1 MTRFVILAVPRT
13 GSNLLCTL
21 LNSHPQIL
29 CHHEVFNP
37 QGVFTALDYC
47 GQGLTVESLQQR
59 DDDPLGFLDRVWQ
72 TGTKTGTEDSCVG
85 FKWTR
90 GQNRDVLTSVLEDAG
105 IKKVVLRR
113 RNRIKTYVSE
123 RIAQETQQWEV
134 YSRHELTMP
143 RPRIHV
149 DAAELLEH
157 IASNQR
163 FYAELSAALS
173 QPSQPHLEVEYE
185 TLFDRSVQHR
195 MFQFLAV
202 PAPEMPP
209 VAASVK
215 QNSSDLR
222 DTIANFAELAAHLP
236 RGELITELFDRGM

>member
-37 QGVFTALDYC
+37 QGVFTALDYR
-47 GQGLTVESLQQR
+47 GQGLAVESLRQR
-59 DDDPLGFLDRVWQ
+59 DHDPLGFLDRVWQ
-72 TGTKTGTEDSCVG
+72 TGTDDTCVG

-90 GQNRDVLTSVLEDAG
+90 GQNQDVLKSVLEDTG
-105 IKKVVLRR
+105 VKKLVLRR

-134 YSRHELTMP
+134 YSREELTMP

-149 DAAELLEH
+149 DAVDLLQH
-157 IASNQR
+157 IASNQH
-163 FYAELSAALS
+163 FYTEVSAAVKPS
-173 QPSQPHLEVEYE
+173 SQPHLELEYE
-185 TLFDRSVQHR
+185 TLFDRRVQIR
-195 MFQFLAV
+195 MFEFLAV
-202 PAPEMPP
+202 CSPEIPP
-209 VAASVK
+209 IAASVK
-215 QNSSDLR
+215 QNSNDLQ
-222 DTIANFAELAAHLP
+222 DTIANFDELAECLP
-236 RGELITELFDRGM
+236 DSDLINELFDRGM

>member
-1 MTRFVILAVPRT
+1 MTQFVILAVPRT

-37 QGVFTALDYC
+37 QGVFTALDYR

-59 DDDPLGFLDRVWQ
+59 DEDPLGFLDRVW
-72 TGTKTGTEDSCVG
+72 KTGTDDMCVG

-90 GQNRDVLTSVLEDAG
+90 GQNEEVLKSVLEDTG
-105 IKKVVLRR
+105 VKKIVLRR

-123 RIAQETQQWEV
+123 RIAQETKQWEV
-134 YSRHELTMP
+134 YSRRELKMP

-149 DAAELLEH
+149 DAEELLEH

-163 FYAELSAALS
+163 FYARLSDVLS
-173 QPSQPHLEVEYE
+173 QSSQPHLEVEYE
-185 TLFDRSVQHR
+185 TLFDRSVQIR
-195 MFQFLAV
+195 ILEFLAV
-202 PAPEMPP
+202 SSPETPP
-209 VAASVK
+209 IAASVK
-215 QNSSDLR
+215 QNSNDLR
-222 DTIANFAELAAHLP
+222 DSIANFSELAAGLP
-236 RGELITELFDRGM
+236 EGELISELFDRGM

>member
-37 QGVFTALDYC
+37 QGVFTALDYR
-47 GQGLTVESLQQR
+47 GQGLSVESLRQR
-59 DDDPLGFLDRVWQ
+59 DQDPMAFLDRVWQ
-72 TGTKTGTEDSCVG
+72 TGTDNTCVG

-90 GQNRDVLTSVLEDAG
+90 GQNEDVLKSVLKDDQV
-105 IKKVVLRR
+105 KKIVLRR

-123 RIAQETQQWEV
+123 RIAQQTQQWEV
-134 YSRHELTMP
+134 YSRHELTLP

-149 DAAELLEH
+149 DAVELLEH

-163 FYAELSAALS
+163 FYAELSAAVS
-173 QPSQPHLEVEYE
+173 QPNQQHLEVEYE
-185 TLFDRSVQHR
+185 MLFDRNVQVR
-195 MFQFLAV
+195 MFEFLAV
-202 PAPEMPP
+202 PSPEMRPI
-209 VAASVK
+209 AASVK

-222 DTIANFAELAAHLP
+222 DTIANFSELAARLP
-236 RGELITELFDRGM
+236 DGELTTELFDRGM